1 MTGQKSP
8 LHWRSQKENI
18 DFFYAKGIV
27 SVLIEKMGVS
37 KLKSSPATN
46 AVFEEGQILKVGKT
60 TMVEYG
66 IVKKSISSAFG
77 IDQAVYFADFNWDAI
92 ENSIKTTNVKFK
104 PIPKF
109 PEVKRDFALL
119 IDEDIS
125 FEDIYKVAKQTD
137 QKYLK
142 EISLFD
148 VYKGKNLPSGKKSYA
163 LSFILQ
169 DPTKTLT
176 DKEIEA
182 IMSKLQK
189 QLEKK
194 VGAELR

>member
-1 MTGQKSP
+1 MC
-8 LHWRSQKENI
+8 I
-18 DFFYAKGIV
+18 
-27 SVLIEKMGVS
+27 
-37 KLKSSPATN
+37 
-46 AVFEEGQILKVGKT
+46 
-60 TMVEYG
+60 
-66 IVKKSISSAFG
+66 
-77 IDQAVYFADFNWDAI
+77 
-92 ENSIKTTNVKFK
+92 
-104 PIPKF
+104 
-109 PEVKRDFALL
+109 RDR
-119 IDEDIS
+119 
-125 FEDIYKVAKQTD
+125 
-137 QKYLK
+137 KYLK

-163 LSFILQ
+163 LSFTLQ

>member
-1 MTGQKSP
+1 
-8 LHWRSQKENI
+8 
-18 DFFYAKGIV
+18 
-27 SVLIEKMGVS
+27 
-37 KLKSSPATN
+37 
-46 AVFEEGQILKVGKT
+46 
-60 TMVEYG
+60 MVEYG

-77 IDQAVYFADFNWDAI
+77 IDQAVYFVDFNWDAI

-119 IDEDIS
+119 IDEEIS
-125 FEDIYKVAKQTD
+125 FEAIYKVAKQTD

-148 VYKGKNLPSGKKSYA
+148 VYKGKNLPSGKKSYG
-163 LSFILQ
+163 LSFTLQ

-176 DKEIEA
+176 DKEIET

-189 QLEKK
+189 QLQKK